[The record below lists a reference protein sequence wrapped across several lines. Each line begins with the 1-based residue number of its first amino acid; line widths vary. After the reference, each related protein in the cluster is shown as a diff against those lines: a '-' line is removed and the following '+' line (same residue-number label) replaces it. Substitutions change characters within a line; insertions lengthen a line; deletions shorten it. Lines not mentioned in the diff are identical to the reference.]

1 VAKFLYT
8 VCLPLLSGRETERQE
23 LMVRKLTRK
32 RFAIVLSVV
41 LVVLVGLVC
50 LEVYAHTYVQVDT
63 LPVVTSDYALNSIPV
78 VNGTCTFSSSGA
90 KWLLVL
96 TFPFGQVEDQSNT
109 GIAEVHVFKIQENK
123 SFFTQSVDL
132 VGVKYDVKS
141 TPLGIESLNWF
152 VFGLFG
158 SNYTLAYGNYIV
170 TSSGT
175 YNVDFGF
182 TFRVYEKTLIGILPM
197 DETTIHFNATMSF
210 SP

>member
-1 VAKFLYT
+1 
-8 VCLPLLSGRETERQE
+8 
-23 LMVRKLTRK
+23 
-32 RFAIVLSVV
+32 
-41 LVVLVGLVC
+41 
-50 LEVYAHTYVQVDT
+50 
-63 LPVVTSDYALNSIPV
+63 
-78 VNGTCTFSSSGA
+78 
-90 KWLLVL
+90 LLVL

>member
-1 VAKFLYT
+1 
-8 VCLPLLSGRETERQE
+8 
-23 LMVRKLTRK
+23 MVRKLTRK